1 MPMKHPIL
9 ILTVALLLTGCNEE
23 IKNEP
28 VHPIVQDQMSLLT
41 FFPPDGSIAY
51 FQGEGNE
58 FASFTLQ
65 TTYLDPQHIAQVED
79 NGGVTLL
86 KIYRITDS
94 KIELIYREP
103 VDSNPR
109 LPSSTEVAAYPVL
122 ETVLQQPIQVGTS
135 FQGWTIQS
143 ITAKVDTGTKVYSNV
158 IQVTRTEDQFTT
170 TNYFAHGVG
179 LIKKEDRI
187 ESDQEQPFVVTSTLQ
202 KIE

>member
-1 MPMKHPIL
+1 MKHPIL

-28 VHPIVQDQMSLLT
+28 VHPIVQDQMSLLP

-170 TNYFAHGVG
+170 TNYFAQGVG
-179 LIKKEDRI
+179 LIKKEDRM

>member
-143 ITAKVDTGTKVYSNV
+143 LTAKVDTGTKVYSNV

>member
-1 MPMKHPIL
+1 MKHPIL

-109 LPSSTEVAAYPVL
+109 LPSSTEVTAYPVL

-158 IQVTRTEDQFTT
+158 IQVTRTEDQFIT
-170 TNYFAHGVG
+170 TNYFAQGVG
-179 LIKKEDRI
+179 LIKKEDRM

>member
-103 VDSNPR
+103 VDSSPR

-170 TNYFAHGVG
+170 TNYFAQGVG
-179 LIKKEDRI
+179 LIKKEDRM

>member
-9 ILTVALLLTGCNEE
+9 ILTVALLLTGNNEE

-103 VDSNPR
+103 VDSSPR

-170 TNYFAHGVG
+170 TNYFAQGVG
-179 LIKKEDRI
+179 LIKKEDRM

>member
-170 TNYFAHGVG
+170 TNYFAQGVG
-179 LIKKEDRI
+179 LIKKEDRM

>member
-9 ILTVALLLTGCNEE
+9 VLTVALLLTGCNEE

-170 TNYFAHGVG
+170 TNYFAQGVG
-179 LIKKEDRI
+179 LIKKEDRM

>member
-1 MPMKHPIL
+1 MKHPIL

-143 ITAKVDTGTKVYSNV
+143 LTAKVDTGTKVYSNV

>member
-1 MPMKHPIL
+1 MKHPIL

-65 TTYLDPQHIAQVED
+65 TTYLDPQHIARVED

-170 TNYFAHGVG
+170 TNYFAQGVG
-179 LIKKEDRI
+179 LIKKEDRM
-187 ESDQEQPFVVTSTLQ
+187 ESDQEQPFVVTSALQ

>member
-1 MPMKHPIL
+1 MKHPIL
-9 ILTVALLLTGCNEE
+9 ILTVALLLTGNNEE

-103 VDSNPR
+103 VDSSPR

-170 TNYFAHGVG
+170 TNYFAQGVG
-179 LIKKEDRI
+179 LIKKEDRM

>member
-143 ITAKVDTGTKVYSNV
+143 LTAKVDTGTKVYSNV

-170 TNYFAHGVG
+170 TNYFAQGVG
-179 LIKKEDRI
+179 LIKKEDRM

>member
-1 MPMKHPIL
+1 MKHPIF

-94 KIELIYREP
+94 KIELVYREP

-170 TNYFAHGVG
+170 TNYFAQGVG
-179 LIKKEDRI
+179 LIKKEDRM

>member
-1 MPMKHPIL
+1 MKHPIL

-94 KIELIYREP
+94 KIELVYREP
-103 VDSNPR
+103 VDSSPR

-143 ITAKVDTGTKVYSNV
+143 LTAKVDTGTKVYSNV

-170 TNYFAHGVG
+170 TNYFAQGVG
-179 LIKKEDRI
+179 LIKKEDRM

>member
-1 MPMKHPIL
+1 MKHPIL

-103 VDSNPR
+103 VDSSPR

-170 TNYFAHGVG
+170 TNYFAQGVG
-179 LIKKEDRI
+179 LIKKEDRM

>member
-1 MPMKHPIL
+1 MKHPIL

-58 FASFTLQ
+58 FATFTLQ

-170 TNYFAHGVG
+170 TNYFAQGVG
-179 LIKKEDRI
+179 LIKKEDRM

>member
-1 MPMKHPIL
+1 MKHPIL

-143 ITAKVDTGTKVYSNV
+143 LTAKVDTGTKVYSNV

-179 LIKKEDRI
+179 LIKKEDRM

>member
-1 MPMKHPIL
+1 MPMKHPIFV
-9 ILTVALLLTGCNEE
+9 LTVALLLTGCQEE

-28 VHPIVQDQMSLLT
+28 VHPIVQDQMSLLSY
-41 FFPPDGSIAY
+41 FPPDGSIAY

-94 KIELIYREP
+94 KIELVYREP

-170 TNYFAHGVG
+170 TNYFAQGLG
-179 LIKKEDRI
+179 LIKKEDTM

>member
-1 MPMKHPIL
+1 MKHPIL

-143 ITAKVDTGTKVYSNV
+143 LTAKVDTGTKVYSNV

-170 TNYFAHGVG
+170 TNYFAQGVG
-179 LIKKEDRI
+179 LIKKEDRM

>member
-1 MPMKHPIL
+1 MKHPIL

-170 TNYFAHGVG
+170 TNYFAQGVG
-179 LIKKEDRI
+179 LIKKEDRM

>member
-1 MPMKHPIL
+1 MKHPIL

-94 KIELIYREP
+94 KIELVYREP
-103 VDSNPR
+103 VDSNPS
-109 LPSSTEVAAYPVL
+109 LPSISEVAAYPVL
-122 ETVLQQPIQVGTS
+122 ETILQQPIQVGTS
-135 FQGWTIQS
+135 FEGWTIQS
-143 ITAKVDTGTKVYSNV
+143 TTAQVDTGTKVYSNV

-170 TNYFAHGVG
+170 TNYFAQGVE
-179 LIKKEDRI
+179 LIKKEDRM

>member
-1 MPMKHPIL
+1 MKHPIL

-170 TNYFAHGVG
+170 TNYFAQGLDSSKRKIEWS
-179 LIKKEDRI
+179 LIK
-187 ESDQEQPFVVTSTLQ
+187 SSHLS
-202 KIE
+202 

>member
-1 MPMKHPIL
+1 M
-9 ILTVALLLTGCNEE
+9 
-23 IKNEP
+23 
-28 VHPIVQDQMSLLT
+28 
-41 FFPPDGSIAY
+41 
-51 FQGEGNE
+51 
-58 FASFTLQ
+58 
-65 TTYLDPQHIAQVED
+65 
-79 NGGVTLL
+79 TLL

-170 TNYFAHGVG
+170 TNYFAQGVG
-179 LIKKEDRI
+179 LIKKEDRM

>member
-1 MPMKHPIL
+1 MKHPIL

-135 FQGWTIQS
+135 FQDWTIQS

-170 TNYFAHGVG
+170 TNYFAQGVG
-179 LIKKEDRI
+179 LIKKEDRM

>member
-1 MPMKHPIL
+1 MSK
-9 ILTVALLLTGCNEE
+9 
-23 IKNEP
+23 IKCP
-28 VHPIVQDQMSLLT
+28 YSP

-58 FASFTLQ
+58 FATFTLQ

-170 TNYFAHGVG
+170 TNYFAQGVG
-179 LIKKEDRI
+179 LIKKEDRM

-202 KIE
+202 KNRIV